1 MLRLKFGPTR
11 DVLLLAGGF
20 LLLGH
25 ETLFV
30 NEPRWTLLLI
40 ATAMLGIPAALGADN
55 LFARGA
61 PQPPEPPQPQEETQ
75 SD

>member
-1 MLRLKFGPTR
+1 MMRLKFGPTR

-25 ETLFV
+25 ETLIV
-30 NEPRWTLLLI
+30 EEPRWTLLLI

-55 LFARGA
+55 MFARGA
-61 PQPPEPPQPQEETQ
+61 PRAPDPPSQ
-75 SD
+75 SDETPSD